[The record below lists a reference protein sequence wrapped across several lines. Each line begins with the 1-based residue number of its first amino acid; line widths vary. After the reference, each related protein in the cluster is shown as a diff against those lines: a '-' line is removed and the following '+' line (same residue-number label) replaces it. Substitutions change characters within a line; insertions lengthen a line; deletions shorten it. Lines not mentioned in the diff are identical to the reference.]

1 MNVLIIFTTQL
12 KSNGVSKGIK
22 CESTVFVNKA
32 MWMPK
37 NAAWPY
43 VFIVA
48 KYRATFVLSWM
59 IIKDFNF

>member
-1 MNVLIIFTTQL
+1 M
-12 KSNGVSKGIK
+12 GVSIGIQ
-22 CESTVFVNKA
+22 CESTLFVNKA

-48 KYRATFVLSWM
+48 KDRATFVLSWM
-59 IIKDFNF
+59 IYESF

>member
-1 MNVLIIFTTQL
+1 MYYFFSLQGWKVM
-12 KSNGVSKGIK
+12 GVSIGIQ
-22 CESTVFVNKA
+22 CESTLFVNKA

-48 KYRATFVLSWM
+48 KDRATFVLSWM
-59 IIKDFNF
+59 IYESF

>member
-1 MNVLIIFTTQL
+1 MDLLFSLQGWKVM
-12 KSNGVSKGIK
+12 GVSIGIQ
-22 CESTVFVNKA
+22 CESTLLVNKA

-48 KYRATFVLSWM
+48 KDRATFVLSWM
-59 IIKDFNF
+59 IYERF